1 MQKAAVQP
9 SCYKIWGFVD
19 EYKLTAMDK
28 KSSSRLDRLQRV
40 IDADRP
46 SEEESKQVADQL
58 ITQDQL
64 RKVHSSMKKLAA
76 VRPRPAKKAPP
87 SAAEIASNHASPH
100 QRADRPQDL
109 PTPL

>member
-1 MQKAAVQP
+1 MQKAAVKP
-9 SCYKIWGFVD
+9 SCYKMRGYVD
-19 EYKLTAMDK
+19 QHKLPTMDK
-28 KSSSRLDRLQRV
+28 KSSSRLDRLQRA

-64 RKVHSSMKKLAA
+64 RKVHSSMKKLAP
-76 VRPRPAKKAPP
+76 VPPRPAKKAPP
-87 SAAEIASNHASPH
+87 SAAEIASNHASPR

-109 PTPL
+109 PTPV